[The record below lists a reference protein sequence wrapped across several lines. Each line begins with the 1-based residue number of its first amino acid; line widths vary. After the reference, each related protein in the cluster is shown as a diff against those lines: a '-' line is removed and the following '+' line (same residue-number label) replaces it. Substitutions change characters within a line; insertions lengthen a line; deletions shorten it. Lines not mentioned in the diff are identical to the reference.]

1 MKEYEI
7 TYEITSGLGVA
18 KGIETPRMAA
28 EPLPPQNTKRSCL
41 TRGIKSRLNVVFLT
55 PYNEELWYL
64 ILSIYTRNYLSKD
77 VIHFKD

>member
-7 TYEITSGLGVA
+7 TYKITSGFGVA

-28 EPLPPQNTKRSCL
+28 ATPTTDTKRSCL

-77 VIHFKD
+77 VIFHFKD